1 MRDRLL
7 ETKLIE
13 HCSPTLA
20 GLKSAGLFSYFFQDR
35 QEVYEELCAANA
47 LLNER
52 GVYVEA
58 MIWRTES
65 VLVYVYRPKKLQVEL
80 SRQGVMDLLE
90 RYGYEDD
97 CIDNCVR
104 RLKKRIQKEACFP
117 HEIGLFLGYP
127 LEDVEGFIK
136 NKGRNCES
144 CGMWKVYCNAGEKQL
159 LFAKFKKCTEVYK
172 QVFGEGRQLLQLTVA
187 T

>member
-1 MRDRLL
+1 MWFIGHRPEIHRQWQKQL
-7 ETKLIE
+7 EK
-13 HCSPTLA
+13 
-20 GLKSAGLFSYFFQDR
+20 
-35 QEVYEELCAANA
+35 A
-47 LLNER
+47 LQ
-52 GVYVEA
+52 
-58 MIWRTES
+58 M
-65 VLVYVYRPKKLQVEL
+65 
-80 SRQGVMDLLE
+80 QGK
-90 RYGYEDD
+90 
-97 CIDNCVR
+97 R

-144 CGMWKVYCNAGEKQL
+144 CGIWKVYCNAGEKQL